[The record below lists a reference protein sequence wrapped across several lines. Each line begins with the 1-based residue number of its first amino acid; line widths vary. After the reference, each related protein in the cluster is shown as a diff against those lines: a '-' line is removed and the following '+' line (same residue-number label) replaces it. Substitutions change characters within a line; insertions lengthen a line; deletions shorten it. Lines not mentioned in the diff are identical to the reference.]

1 MFHDSKKYWLSFQ
14 KYLFQL
20 PVQIESSFIFGV
32 NLFDFNSAMSKIEKD
47 RGLDHF
53 GMTLILVD

>member
-1 MFHDSKKYWLSFQ
+1 MIVRNIGYHFKSIYS
-14 KYLFQL
+14 FQL
-20 PVQIESSFIFGV
+20 PVQIESAFIFGV
-32 NLFDFNSAMSKIEKD
+32 NLFDFNTVMSKIEKD